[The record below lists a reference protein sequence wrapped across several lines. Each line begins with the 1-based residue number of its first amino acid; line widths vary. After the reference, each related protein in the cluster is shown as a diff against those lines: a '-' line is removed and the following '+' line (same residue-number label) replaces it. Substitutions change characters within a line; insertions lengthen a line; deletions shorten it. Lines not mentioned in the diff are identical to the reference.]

1 MTVCNTLICPN
12 CGGTL
17 KHYDSVKRLL
27 KTKNGVEKRIKI
39 RRLRCIDCNKI
50 HRELPETVLPYKHYE
65 SEIIKG
71 VVEGHITPDTMGFE
85 DFPCAMTML
94 RWITRI

>member
-27 KTKNGVEKRIKI
+27 KTKNGVKRHIKI
-39 RRLRCIDCNKI
+39 RRLKCVDCNKI
-50 HRELPETVLPYKHYE
+50 HRELPETILPYKHYE
-65 SEIIKG
+65 SEIVKG
-71 VVEGHITPDTMGFE
+71 VREGLITPETIGFE
-85 DFPCAMTML
+85 DYPCSMTMF